1 MTSIRIA
8 FAIVICALAAAA
20 TGCGGGGDFSGEPSV
35 PDGYEQFT
43 GAGVTFSYPGGW
55 EVREETDADGG
66 PFVQITPP
74 DKSKTPYGVVQ
85 LSVTPSA
92 GERFDSLADQRRV
105 VLRDVNDGKIESDE
119 SVDIDGAD
127 RALRATVTTPAGQ
140 GNDPVEVKAD
150 SLDVLRGNGDMLV
163 LTVAAPQRGEAELDP
178 AAVVESFRLED
189 S

>member
-8 FAIVICALAAAA
+8 FAIVFCSLAVAA

-92 GERFDSLADQRRV
+92 GDRFDSLADQRRV
-105 VLRDVNDGKIESDE
+105 VLRDVNDGKIDSDE

-150 SLDVLRGNGDMLV
+150 TLDVLRDNGDMLV

-189 S
+189 A